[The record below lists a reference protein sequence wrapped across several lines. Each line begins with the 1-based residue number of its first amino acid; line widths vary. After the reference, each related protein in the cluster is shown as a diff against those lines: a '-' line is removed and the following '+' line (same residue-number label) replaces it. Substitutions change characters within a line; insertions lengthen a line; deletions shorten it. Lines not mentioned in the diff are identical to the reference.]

1 MDIEVSFMCFLN
13 KTFFLDIIF
22 TNKTFHDRE
31 AWPLQ
36 AILQNAVA
44 GGPLESFLQIHFF
57 I

>member
-36 AILQNAVA
+36 AILQKAVA